1 MSVFE
6 ERPVRSQK
14 ACESSVAKR
23 SVVVGNHKTSV
34 SIEDDFW
41 ISLKD
46 IASSRRQTLS
56 ELLSQID
63 AGRQRGNLSSAVR
76 LFVLAHYKKL
86 ESDRQQL
93 AQAGGEG
100 GHGSFRS
107 INT

>member
-1 MSVFE
+1 MSAFE

-46 IASSRRQTLS
+46 IAATRRQTLS
-56 ELLSQID
+56 ELLSEID

-86 ESDRQQL
+86 ETDRQQV
-93 AQAGGEG
+93 A
-100 GHGSFRS
+100 RS
-107 INT
+107 A